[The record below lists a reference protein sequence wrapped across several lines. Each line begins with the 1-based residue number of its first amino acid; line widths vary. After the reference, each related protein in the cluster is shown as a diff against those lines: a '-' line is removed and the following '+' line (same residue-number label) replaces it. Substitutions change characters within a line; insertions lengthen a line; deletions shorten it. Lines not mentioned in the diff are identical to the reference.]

1 MNENDEKTGSTSSPS
16 ELLSAILSNPETIS
30 KLSGILSKFASNENS
45 INPPLEDNFLSN
57 DAIYNANNSESFN
70 SNSTNSPTEESPNNS
85 NSGMD
90 FSKIAPIFSML
101 KAPPNA
107 KNNRQIALLL
117 AIKPYL
123 SSRRKELID
132 SFIQITNFSEIFK
145 NFTQKGD
152 SDVLQ

>member
-1 MNENDEKTGSTSSPS
+1 MNENDEKTGSATNPTDII
-16 ELLSAILSNPETIS
+16 SAILSNPETIS
-30 KLSGILSKFASNENS
+30 KLSGILSKFTSSENS
-45 INPPLEDNFLSN
+45 TNPPPEYDFSSN
-57 DAIYNANNSESFN
+57 NIINSVNNNDDCSTIN
-70 SNSTNSPTEESPNNS
+70 TNSPTEEQSSNS

-90 FSKIAPIFSML
+90 FSKIASIFSML
-101 KAPPNA
+101 KVPPNA
-107 KNNRQIALLL
+107 KNNQQIALLL

-132 SFIQITNFSEIFK
+132 SFIQITNFTEIFK

>member
-1 MNENDEKTGSTSSPS
+1 MNENDEKTGSATSPTDII
-16 ELLSAILSNPETIS
+16 SAILSNPETVS

-45 INPPLEDNFLSN
+45 ISPPLEDNFLSN
-57 DAIYNANNSESFN
+57 NATSTV
-70 SNSTNSPTEESPNNS
+70 SNDENFTTSSTNSPTEEQSS
-85 NSGMD
+85 NSISGID
-90 FSKIAPIFSML
+90 FSKIASIFSML

>member
-1 MNENDEKTGSTSSPS
+1 MNENDEKTGSAPNPTDII
-16 ELLSAILSNPETIS
+16 SALLSNPETVS
-30 KLSGILSKFASNENS
+30 KLSGILSKFTSSENVT
-45 INPPLEDNFLSN
+45 NPPPEDIFSSN
-57 DAIYNANNSESFN
+57 NTA
-70 SNSTNSPTEESPNNS
+70 NSTNNNVSTTTINSDSPTESIS
-85 NSGMD
+85 NDLNLGID

-101 KAPPNA
+101 KAPSNA

-145 NFTQKGD
+145 NFSQKGG
-152 SDVLQ
+152 SDVL